1 MGLAEF
7 DLTGNEQLIY
17 AKIVQNLSKDY
28 FSKYTYS
35 MINKRILKDT
45 NLRRDSPPPPSL
57 LLCTEWQDFQNVA
70 ICINMIHQIQAANLC
85 SKQNSPTIKP
95 K

>member
-45 NLRRDSPPPPSL
+45 NLRRDPPPA
-57 LLCTEWQDFQNVA
+57 TNF
-70 ICINMIHQIQAANLC
+70 
-85 SKQNSPTIKP
+85 
-95 K
+95 